1 MPRSAHELYALYSQH
16 GVLPDMPPDEA
27 QTLARTLIGEASYA
41 DPKHDLHSLVVSDVA
56 ALYAM
61 ANPEPQE

>member
-1 MPRSAHELYALYSQH
+1 MPRNSHDLYSSYAQC
-16 GVLPDMPPDEA
+16 GVTPDLLPEEA
-27 QTLARTLIGEASYA
+27 QTLARTLIGEAAYQ

-61 ANPEPQE
+61 ASPEPQE